1 MDYLLFF
8 LIIIGAAF
16 LLPELAKK
24 IHLPYVTSIIL
35 AGIIIGPYGFKLFD
49 LGDIASF
56 LAFLGAIF
64 LMFTAGLD
72 VGLSSLRKIGKKA
85 IIIALFNGII
95 PFATGYYIANYFGY
109 NLITSLILG
118 SIFVS
123 SSIAIKSIFSSFT
136 RNGRYVT
143 IFPEDGIFNLYLGTS
158 IVGNGIVFISPQC
171 HFK

>member
-85 IIIALFNGII
+85 IIENMPMQPGDVDITYADISKSKNILGYNPKTLIKDGLPKFIDWFNG
-95 PFATGYYIANYFGY
+95 T
-109 NLITSLILG
+109 
-118 SIFVS
+118 
-123 SSIAIKSIFSSFT
+123 K
-136 RNGRYVT
+136 
-143 IFPEDGIFNLYLGTS
+143 
-158 IVGNGIVFISPQC
+158 
-171 HFK
+171 